1 MPPTT
6 KKNKDIITPQG
17 QEAKNRIAQV
27 RQKVDS
33 GISTAE
39 ARKSVRQMPIITPV
53 TPAPTPES
61 SVITAD
67 SLSSAPT
74 PIKLSEPTPATQS
87 TGMMEEFADSTDTY
101 TTNLQNQAN
110 ALEAPKANALTAYIE
125 QLTGA
130 KGVSG
135 LTADAYAMEG
145 GVDQIAPELND
156 INDKI
161 RREQLSMR
169 RRVEEITNIG
179 GQSKAQAQAMI
190 NNIERESFAK
200 QADLSII
207 QQAVQGRYD
216 SAKEIADR
224 AVSAMLEKQTND
236 LAILKF
242 NYEENKDL
250 FTKAEQRAFES
261 AQTDREN
268 KLAQERENKTAIYDL
283 GIQASAD
290 GAPSSVIER
299 MMKAKTREDA
309 LAIGGSYIGA
319 LDREAKLASIRSS
332 NASAALNEAELVA
345 FNKAQEDVKKGLLT
359 TEEMKIANDL
369 NKDFESQP
377 IVKAYNEGLQKYI
390 VLEDTIANGIDG
402 VQDLQLVYDFMK
414 SVDPTS
420 VVREVEFDNA
430 AKTGNIFQGAYA
442 GFNKA
447 FGTGGFLPEEV
458 KKDFIRA
465 ARMSFEAKNNQYFN
479 VKSEYANRVNNTIGI
494 NNGSNYL
501 TAYESAAPLTEV
513 DFGLAD
519 SLSEATPE
527 ELLDIMTRSEGLV
540 GANLYK

>member
-1 MPPTT
+1 MPSTT
-6 KKNKDIITPQG
+6 KINKDIITPQG

-319 LDREAKLASIRSS
+319 LDRQIKEASLKEKYKEAKPPIVTLSPEKKQSLITVGFTAEEIDSIESDVSEFGLQSVLDGLDTEEEKKAVKAIYDKSASKE
-332 NASAALNEAELVA
+332 NDVFLNEEYFKSL
-345 FNKAQEDVKKGLLT
+345 FG
-359 TEEMKIANDL
+359 TEELQKVAKEAGKVTGGDDYIPFNESGDVDAYLKQLMATVELYRQAGYSDKEIL
-369 NKDFESQP
+369 NKMQ
-377 IVKAYNEGLQKYI
+377 
-390 VLEDTIANGIDG
+390 
-402 VQDLQLVYDFMK
+402 
-414 SVDPTS
+414 
-420 VVREVEFDNA
+420 
-430 AKTGNIFQGAYA
+430 
-442 GFNKA
+442 
-447 FGTGGFLPEEV
+447 
-458 KKDFIRA
+458 
-465 ARMSFEAKNNQYFN
+465 
-479 VKSEYANRVNNTIGI
+479 
-494 NNGSNYL
+494 
-501 TAYESAAPLTEV
+501 
-513 DFGLAD
+513 
-519 SLSEATPE
+519 
-527 ELLDIMTRSEGLV
+527 
-540 GANLYK
+540 

>member
-1 MPPTT
+1 MPSTT
-6 KKNKDIITPQG
+6 KINKDIITPQG

-319 LDREAKLASIRSS
+319 LDRQIKEASLKEKYKEAKP
-332 NASAALNEAELVA
+332 
-345 FNKAQEDVKKGLLT
+345 
-359 TEEMKIANDL
+359 
-369 NKDFESQP
+369 P
-377 IVKAYNEGLQKYI
+377 IVTLSPEKKQSLITVGFTAEEIDTIESEVSEFGLQT
-390 VLEDTIANGIDG
+390 VLDGIDNDKQKKAIRDAYLNSSASDFSSKLEEVFGEDTG
-402 VQDLQLVYDFMK
+402 V
-414 SVDPTS
+414 STS
-420 VVREVEFDNA
+420 TPVEEN
-430 AKTGNIFQGAYA
+430 K
-442 GFNKA
+442 GFWERL
-447 FGTGGFLPEEV
+447 FGG
-458 KKDFIRA
+458 
-465 ARMSFEAKNNQYFN
+465 
-479 VKSEYANRVNNTIGI
+479 
-494 NNGSNYL
+494 
-501 TAYESAAPLTEV
+501 
-513 DFGLAD
+513 
-519 SLSEATPE
+519 
-527 ELLDIMTRSEGLV
+527 
-540 GANLYK
+540 